1 MITTGTVGS
10 FVVKV
15 GLSIHTGSRD
25 GCTALSA
32 SFADN
37 DDTV

>member
-1 MITTGTVGS
+1 MTTTGTVGP
-10 FVVKV
+10 FAVEVR
-15 GLSIHTGSRD
+15 LSIHTGSRD

-37 DDTV
+37 YDTI